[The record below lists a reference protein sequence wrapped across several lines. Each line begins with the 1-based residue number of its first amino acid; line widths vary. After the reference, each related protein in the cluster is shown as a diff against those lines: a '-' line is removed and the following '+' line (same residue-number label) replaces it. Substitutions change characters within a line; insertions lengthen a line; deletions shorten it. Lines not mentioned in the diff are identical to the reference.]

1 MRTVY
6 LLRHAKS
13 SWDGPTALS
22 DHDRPLNG
30 RGRDACARLA
40 AYMAAHGVAPDQVL
54 CSGAA
59 RTVETLERIRPA
71 LAGSPSVHIDEG
83 LYLAPAETIVDR
95 LRQLDDRHEKAMV
108 IGHNPGIEQ
117 CALALAGLS
126 RGNAKERVQLKYPTG
141 GLACLSFAIS
151 SWHDITPGTG
161 TLSEFI
167 VPRDL
172 PPA

>member
-13 SWDGPTALS
+13 SWDGPAALS

-40 AYMAAHGVAPDQVL
+40 AYMAAHGVAPDHIL

-59 RTVETLERIRPA
+59 RTVETLDRIRPA
-71 LAGSPSVHIDEG
+71 LAGGPSVEIDEG
-83 LYLAPAETIVDR
+83 LYLAPAEAILER
-95 LRQLDDRHEKAMV
+95 LRGLDDAYARAMV

-117 CALALAGLS
+117 CVLALAGS
-126 RGNAKERVQLKYPTG
+126 CRGDALDRVQTKYPTG
-141 GLACLSFAIS
+141 GLASLSFS
-151 SWHDITPGTG
+151 VPSWRDVAPGAG
-161 TLSEFI
+161 TLTKFI
-167 VPRDL
+167 APRDL
-172 PPA
+172 PPV